1 MLSSRNT
8 GKYLSNNWHKERNN
22 AMKDAY
28 VSGDY
33 SQEELELTDHQIS
46 GVYSDE
52 TYEAETTP
60 IEPDTP
66 SRVYDIRDDPKKGD

>member
-8 GKYLSNNWHKERNN
+8 GKYLSKNWHNERSN
-22 AMKDAY
+22 AMRDAY

-46 GVYSDE
+46 GIYSDE

-60 IEPDTP
+60 IEPGTQ
-66 SRVYDIRDDPKKGD
+66 SRVYDIRDDPKRGG